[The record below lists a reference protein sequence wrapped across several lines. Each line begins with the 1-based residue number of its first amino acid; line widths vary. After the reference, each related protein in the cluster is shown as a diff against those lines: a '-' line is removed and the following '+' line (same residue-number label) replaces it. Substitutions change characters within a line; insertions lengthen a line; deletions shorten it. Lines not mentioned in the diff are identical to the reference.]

1 MNLMRQRFFLFIGI
15 ITAII
20 LAACSTGNCKIQNN
34 LTVLGKLP
42 TGQEVLVS
50 SANFSITGNA
60 VTTGSI
66 SVPSLTGSESYELIF
81 SPGTLSVNTLNN
93 TTQDSSNPTITP
105 DPQPCIVN
113 SHNSTC
119 KITLMANNAINGN
132 YKFTVLYKQ
141 SGVITPSALPNPIA
155 LTLTGVTPIPVPGT
169 LAISTSSN
177 AVSVGGTSIV
187 TLTLSNSQNIT
198 TPVVPVITSS
208 DTNILQESGVVNC
221 KLTTLNNICSYTF
234 VGVGVGSANVTASA
248 NNYAPVAT
256 NSIAVSNVPLAGNL
270 LISTSS
276 ENVLINGVT
285 TVTLTLANSLDITVP
300 VVPSVSS
307 NDIAILQDSGAV
319 NCNLTTSNNVCTY
332 TFIGE
337 SVGTTTVSASA
348 QNYASVATNSIS
360 VLDTVFAY
368 ISNTESNSY
377 TQCSAS
383 VDGLI
388 ESSTCNTITPL
399 LGNNPESPAL
409 SGPTG
414 IAFSGKYAYIANIN
428 STYTQCEINAQ
439 RGINPNSCISI
450 EPIIFGT
457 ESPALSVSFGLAF
470 SGNYA
475 YFNNFGSYDLLN
487 NGSSYTQCSVNPITK
502 AIESTSCIQI
512 SPLIESSE
520 STPAL
525 TYPMGIAFLG
535 NYVYISDL
543 IDSNSNL
550 SFGYTQC
557 SVNPIVG
564 NIESNT
570 CTKVYPTITGTSE
583 SALYAPGGI
592 TFNRGFA
599 YFTDL
604 IASAY
609 TQCSVA
615 NGQIDSANC
624 MPVLLDSSI
633 LSTPAKIAFLG
644 QYAYITNI
652 GSNSYA
658 QCNVNESTG
667 IESDTC
673 VMITPTGQGA
683 LSTPTMITF
692 YNPT

>member
-1 MNLMRQRFFLFIGI
+1 MNLLRKRFFLVISF

-34 LTVLGKLP
+34 LTVLGLLP
-42 TGQEVLVS
+42 TGQEVLIS

-66 SVPSLTGSESYELIF
+66 SVPGLTGSESYELIF
-81 SPGTLSVNTLNN
+81 SPGILSANTVNNI
-93 TTQDSSNPTITP
+93 TQNSSDPTITP
-105 DPQPCIVN
+105 DPQPCILN
-113 SHNSTC
+113 NHNSTC
-119 KITLMANNAINGN
+119 KLTLMANNATNGN
-132 YKFTVLYKQ
+132 YKFTVFYKQ

-155 LTLTGVTPIPVPGT
+155 LTLTGATPIPVPGT

-177 AVSVGGTSIV
+177 ALSVGGTSIV

-198 TPVVPVITSS
+198 VPVIPSVTSS
-208 DTNILQESGVVNC
+208 DTNILQESGAVNC
-221 KLTTLNNICSYTF
+221 KLTTINNICNYTF
-234 VGVGVGSANVTASA
+234 VGVGAGSANVTASA
-248 NNYAPVAT
+248 NNYAPVTT
-256 NSIAVSNVPLAGNL
+256 NSIVVSNVPLAGNL

-276 ENVLINGVT
+276 ENVLLNGVT

-307 NDIAILQDSGAV
+307 NDTSILQESGTV
-319 NCNLTTSNNVCTY
+319 NCNLTTNNNVCTY
-332 TFIGE
+332 TFVGE
-337 SVGTTTVSASA
+337 SIGTTAVSASA
-348 QNYASVATNSIS
+348 QSYTSVTTNGIL

-377 TQCSAS
+377 TQCRAS

-388 ESSTCNTITPL
+388 ESSTCNTITPI
-399 LGNNPESPAL
+399 LGNNPESLAL

-414 IAFSGKYAYIANIN
+414 IAFSGKYVYITNIN
-428 STYTQCEINAQ
+428 STYTQCEINAST
-439 RGINPNSCISI
+439 GINANSCISVK
-450 EPIIFGT
+450 PIISGT
-457 ESPALSVSFGLAF
+457 ESPALSTSIGLAF

-475 YFNNFGSYDLLN
+475 YFNNLGSHDLLN
-487 NGSSYTQCSVNPITK
+487 GGSSYTQCNVNPITK
-502 AIESTSCIQI
+502 TIESTSCIQI
-512 SPLIESSE
+512 SPILEGSE

-543 IDSNSNL
+543 IDLNYNI

-557 SVNPIVG
+557 SVNAIMG

-570 CTKVYPTITGTSE
+570 CTKVYPTITGTAE
-583 SALYAPGGI
+583 SALYTPGGI

-604 IASAY
+604 IANAY
-609 TQCSVA
+609 TQCRVA

-624 MPVLLDSSI
+624 LPVALGESVLT
-633 LSTPAKIAFLG
+633 TPAKIAFFG

-652 GSNSYA
+652 NARSYT

-667 IESDTC
+667 IDAGTC
-673 VMITPTGQGA
+673 VMITPTGQGV
-683 LSTPTMITF
+683 LYTPTMITF